1 MASLTTDQIRNVAII
16 SHSGAGKTTLNEA
29 LIYTAG
35 AVTRM
40 GRVDDGH
47 AVADYEPEEV
57 ARKISIVPAL
67 CHCEW
72 QGQKINLVDTPGYA
86 DFIAD
91 VIYSLWVT
99 EGALLVVDG
108 VAGVEVHTEKVFSTA
123 RKLAKPLVAVINKMD
138 KPNASFRQALGS
150 IRERLP
156 DSHAIP
162 THLPIGEAESFQGVV
177 DLLANVALIGEV
189 AEARAAGIPADMAD
203 AVEEARVA
211 LIEEIASSDDSLME
225 RYLEEDELSA
235 DELRAALGK
244 AVAGGRLMPV
254 IPTAAYSGIG
264 AKALLDLIVASLP
277 SPEGRE
283 WEVRD
288 AAGDPT
294 TRKCLASEPG
304 AALVFKTM
312 SDPFVGRISILRVVS
327 GVVPVDSVVVCVRSK
342 EREKL
347 SGLATMQGKE
357 TQNVPE
363 LVAGDLGCVTKLGSA
378 LTGDALCDPKAPIS
392 FQSPDLP
399 EPMYAA
405 SAAAASKA
413 DEDKLSTAMAR
424 YAEEDLSFSAERNT
438 ETGEMVVTGMGALHL
453 QIAVERIKRKFGAEI
468 QLGTPKI
475 PYRETFKNSVRV
487 QGRHKKQTGGRGQF
501 GDVWIRVEPLPRGGG
516 FEFVDEVRGGSVP
529 RNFIAAVEKGIRDA
543 LGKGAIAG
551 YPLVDIRV
559 TLDDGSSHSV
569 DSSDIAFRTAAQ
581 IGLRNA
587 MEQAQ
592 MVMLEP
598 IVELEIITPEEHMGD
613 VMSDLNGRRGR
624 VLGMDPRGRTTVVM
638 AQAPLAE
645 LGTLET
651 DLRSMTQGRAS
662 YSQRF
667 SHYEEMP
674 AHLTERL
681 VQQSKETEGP

>member
-29 LIYTAG
+29 LLYTAG

-67 CHCEW
+67 CHCDW
-72 QGQKINLVDTPGYA
+72 QGKKINLVDTPGYA

-108 VAGVEVHTEKVFSTA
+108 VAGVEVHTEKVFWTA
-123 RKLAKPLVAVINKMD
+123 RKLGTPLAAVINKMD
-138 KPNASFRQALGS
+138 KPNASFRQTMASL
-150 IRERLP
+150 RERLP
-156 DSHAIP
+156 DIHAIA
-162 THLPIGEAESFQGVV
+162 THLPIGEAESFRGVV
-177 DLLANVALIGEV
+177 DLLANVAIIGEA
-189 AEARAAGIPADMAD
+189 AEAKTADVPADMAE
-203 AVEEARVA
+203 AVEQARVA
-211 LIEEIASSDDSLME
+211 LIEEIASSDDTLME
-225 RYLEEDELSA
+225 RYLEEEELGA

-244 AVAGGRLMPV
+244 ATAEGRLMPV
-254 IPTAAYSGIG
+254 IPTAADSGTG
-264 AKALLDLIVASLP
+264 AKAVLDLIVASLP

-283 WEVRD
+283 WEVQDQR
-288 AAGDPT
+288 GET
-294 TRKCLASEPG
+294 ITRQCLASEPG
-304 AALVFKTM
+304 AAVVFKTM

-327 GVVPVDSVVVCVRSK
+327 GVLPADFVVTCVRSK

-392 FQSPDLP
+392 FSLPQLP

-413 DEDKLSTAMAR
+413 DEDKLSTAMTR
-424 YAEEDLSFSAERNT
+424 YAEEDLSFSTERNT

-475 PYRETFKNSVRV
+475 PYRETFKTSVRV
-487 QGRHKKQTGGRGQF
+487 QGRHRKQTGGRGQF
-501 GDVWIRVEPLPRGGG
+501 GDVWIRVEPLPRGSG

-529 RNFIAAVEKGIRDA
+529 RNFIPAVEKGVRDA

-559 TLDDGSSHSV
+559 TLDDGSSHAV

-598 IVELEIITPEEHMGD
+598 IVELEIITPEEQVGD

-624 VLGMDPRGRTTVVM
+624 VLGMEPRGKTTVVM
-638 AQAPLAE
+638 AQTPLSE
-645 LGTLET
+645 LGTFEA

-681 VQQSKETEGP
+681 VQQSKEAEGS